1 MRGREEAASVD
12 SLALFS
18 SFSHTTC
25 GMLLLWISV
34 IQRNKAQMTGDS
46 HGTCM
51 AEVVMDQGVTNKTG
65 VWHESFIILPCQDP
79 FFF

>member
-1 MRGREEAASVD
+1 
-12 SLALFS
+12 
-18 SFSHTTC
+18 
-25 GMLLLWISV
+25 MLLLWISV